1 MTNETIATET
11 TETVGEFPIDELLS
25 DGITNTPPSFVRAI
39 LKAASD
45 PEVTSFAGG
54 LPNPIS
60 FPQEKLLE
68 SMQRVV
74 AERGPEA
81 FQYSVTAGVPE
92 LRAWIAERY
101 NHRFGTD
108 YTEEDVLVTTG
119 SQQVL
124 DLLGKVLLDKGD
136 GVIVEKPTYLAAI
149 QAFALQQPVFREVE
163 LTEEGLN
170 IDELNAAL
178 DAGAKMIYLI
188 PNFQNPTGLT
198 YTAENREQVRE
209 VLAGRNIVVVED
221 DPYGEL
227 RFEGDSLPY
236 IGGTALPHGVIMG
249 SFSKTVTPGFR
260 MGYLLTKD
268 HDLLKALNTAKEAAD
283 LHTNVFAQFVVL
295 DYLRHND
302 LDEHLVKIRE
312 LYRTQARAMTD
323 AMAEFFPAEVSFTKP
338 EGGMFL
344 WAKLPNGMSAVDL
357 YRVALTKG
365 VAICPGDPFYEK
377 ARNVSTFRINYSNS
391 SDEVI
396 EKGIRLLGE
405 ACEELLAK

>member
-1 MTNETIATET
+1 MTT
-11 TETVGEFPIDELLS
+11 TDTTTDYAIDELLS
-25 DGITNTPPSFVRAI
+25 DGITSTPPSFVRAI

-74 AERGPEA
+74 AERGAEA
-81 FQYSVTAGVPE
+81 FQYSATAGIE
-92 LRAWIAERY
+92 GLRAWVADRY
-101 NHRFGTD
+101 NKRFGTD
-108 YTEEDVLVTTG
+108 YVADDVLITTG

-163 LTEEGLN
+163 LTEDGLN

-198 YTAENREQVRE
+198 YSAEGRRQVRE
-209 VLAGRNIVVVED
+209 ALKGRNIVVVED

-227 RFEGDSLPY
+227 RFEGESLPY
-236 IGGTALPHGVIMG
+236 IGGTALPHGVVMG

-268 HDLLKALNTAKEAAD
+268 HELLRNLNTAKEAAD
-283 LHTNVFAQFVVL
+283 LHTNVFSQFVVL
-295 DYLRHND
+295 DYLQHND
-302 LDEHLVKIRE
+302 LDEHLVKIRD
-312 LYRTQARAMTD
+312 LYRSQAQAMTE

-338 EGGMFL
+338 AGGMFL
-344 WAKLPNGMSAVDL
+344 WATLPEGIDTMELFPKALERN
-357 YRVALTKG
+357 VAF
-365 VAICPGDPFYEK
+365 VPGAPFYAEQG
-377 ARNVSTFRINYSNS
+377 AYSTMRLNFTNADADTIRDGIQRLG
-391 SDEVI
+391 EVI
-396 EKGIRLLGE
+396 AAAL
-405 ACEELLAK
+405 

>member
-1 MTNETIATET
+1 MND
-11 TETVGEFPIDELLS
+11 IDELLS
-25 DGITNTPPSFVRAI
+25 DGIKATPPSFVRSI

-60 FPQEKLLE
+60 FPQQKLLE
-68 SMQRVV
+68 SMERVV
-74 AERGPEA
+74 AEQGAKA
-81 FQYSVTAGVPE
+81 FQYSATAGIDE
-92 LRAWIAERY
+92 LRQWVADRY

-108 YTEEDVLVTTG
+108 YVADDVLITTG
-119 SQQVL
+119 SQQIL

-149 QAFALQQPVFREVE
+149 QAFALNQPVFYEVE
-163 LTEEGLN
+163 LTDEGLD

-198 YTAENREQVRE
+198 YSAEGRRQVRE
-209 VLAGRNIVVVED
+209 ALAGRNIVVVED

-227 RFEGDSLPY
+227 RFEGESLPY
-236 IGGTALPHGVIMG
+236 IGGTALPHGVVMG

-268 HDLLKALNTAKEAAD
+268 HELLRNLSIAKEAAD
-283 LHTNVFAQFVVL
+283 LHTNVFSQYVVM
-295 DYLRHND
+295 DYLAHND
-302 LDEHLVKIRE
+302 LDEHLTKIRE
-312 LYRTQARAMTD
+312 LYRKQAQAMTD
-323 AMAEFFPAEVSFTKP
+323 AMAEFFPADVTFTKP

-344 WAKLPNGMSAVDL
+344 WATLPEGVSTMDL
-357 YRVALTKG
+357 FPKALERG
-365 VAICPGDPFYEK
+365 VAFVPGDPFYAEPGK
-377 ARNVSTFRINYSNS
+377 RSTMRLNFTNADEDTIRDGIRRLA
-391 SDEVI
+391 EVI
-396 EKGIRLLGE
+396 AAALD
-405 ACEELLAK
+405 A

>member
-1 MTNETIATET
+1 MTSTD
-11 TETVGEFPIDELLS
+11 FPIDELLS
-25 DGITNTPPSFVRAI
+25 DGITNTPPSFVRSI

-45 PEVTSFAGG
+45 PAVTSFAGG

-60 FPQEKLLE
+60 FPQEQLLA
-68 SMQRVV
+68 SMERVV

-81 FQYSVTAGVPE
+81 FQYSATAGIPE
-92 LRAWIAERY
+92 LRGWIAERY
-101 NHRFGTD
+101 NTRFGTD
-108 YTEEDVLVTTG
+108 YTADDVLITTG

-136 GVIVEKPTYLAAI
+136 GVIVERPTYLAAI
-149 QAFALQQPVFREVE
+149 QAFALNQPVFHEVE

-198 YTAENREQVRE
+198 YSAEGRRQVRE
-209 VLAGRNIVVVED
+209 ALAGRNIVVVED

-227 RFEGDSLPY
+227 RFEGESLSY
-236 IGGTALPHGVIMG
+236 IGGTALPHGVVMG

-268 HDLLKALNTAKEAAD
+268 HELLRNLSIAKEAAD
-283 LHTNVFAQFVVL
+283 LHTNVFSQYVVM
-295 DYLRHND
+295 DYLAHND
-302 LDEHLVKIRE
+302 LDEHLTKIRE
-312 LYRTQARAMTD
+312 LYRKQAQAMTD
-323 AMAEFFPAEVSFTKP
+323 AMAEFFPADVTFTKP

-344 WAKLPNGMSAVDL
+344 WATLPEGVSTMDL
-357 YRVALTKG
+357 FPKALDQG
-365 VAICPGDPFYEK
+365 VAFVPGDPFYAEPGK
-377 ARNVSTFRINYSNS
+377 RSTMRLNFTNADEDTIRDGIRRLA
-391 SDEVI
+391 EVI
-396 EKGIRLLGE
+396 AAALD
-405 ACEELLAK
+405 A

>member
-236 IGGTALPHGVIMG
+236 ICGAGNRAPRTERTRWCAGRRLPW
-249 SFSKTVTPGFR
+249 R
-260 MGYLLTKD
+260 
-268 HDLLKALNTAKEAAD
+268 
-283 LHTNVFAQFVVL
+283 
-295 DYLRHND
+295 
-302 LDEHLVKIRE
+302 
-312 LYRTQARAMTD
+312 
-323 AMAEFFPAEVSFTKP
+323 
-338 EGGMFL
+338 
-344 WAKLPNGMSAVDL
+344 
-357 YRVALTKG
+357 
-365 VAICPGDPFYEK
+365 C
-377 ARNVSTFRINYSNS
+377 
-391 SDEVI
+391 
-396 EKGIRLLGE
+396 
-405 ACEELLAK
+405 

>member
-1 MTNETIATET
+1 MRIPDFELEVFFGRHEFSAPYLLAQSDCEALSIA
-11 TETVGEFPIDELLS
+11 ELLVLEP
-25 DGITNTPPSFVRAI
+25 DP
-39 LKAASD
+39 AA
-45 PEVTSFAGG
+45 A
-54 LPNPIS
+54 
-60 FPQEKLLE
+60 
-68 SMQRVV
+68 R
-74 AERGPEA
+74 EA
-81 FQYSVTAGVPE
+81 FLQTRLGYTENDGRPE
-92 LRAWIAERY
+92 LRRAIARLY
-101 NHRFGTD
+101 QGVTGD
-108 YTEEDVLVTTG
+108 QVLVQTG
-119 SQQVL
+119 AQEGIFSCCN
-124 DLLGKVLLDKGD
+124 VLLDKGD

-198 YTAENREQVRE
+198 YTAENREQVRK

-236 IGGTALPHGVIMG
+236 IGGVALPHGVIMG

-344 WAKLPNGMSAVDL
+344 WATLPEGVSTMELFPKALERN
-357 YRVALTKG
+357 VAF
-365 VAICPGDPFYEK
+365 VPGDPFYPEPG
-377 ARNVSTFRINYSNS
+377 ARSTMRLNFTNADEETIRDGIQRLG
-391 SDEVI
+391 EVI
-396 EKGIRLLGE
+396 AAAL
-405 ACEELLAK
+405 

>member
-11 TETVGEFPIDELLS
+11 TEAVGEFPIDELLS

-92 LRAWIAERY
+92 LRAWIADRY

-136 GVIVEKPTYLAAI
+136 GVIVEKPKKVFPQLILSFIISIILILLAISLHCITAVFI
-149 QAFALQQPVFREVE
+149 MLSKEVTILQGQF
-163 LTEEGLN
+163 
-170 IDELNAAL
+170 
-178 DAGAKMIYLI
+178 
-188 PNFQNPTGLT
+188 
-198 YTAENREQVRE
+198 
-209 VLAGRNIVVVED
+209 
-221 DPYGEL
+221 
-227 RFEGDSLPY
+227 LPS
-236 IGGTALPHGVIMG
+236 GM
-249 SFSKTVTPGFR
+249 TVT
-260 MGYLLTKD
+260 
-268 HDLLKALNTAKEAAD
+268 
-283 LHTNVFAQFVVL
+283 
-295 DYLRHND
+295 
-302 LDEHLVKIRE
+302 
-312 LYRTQARAMTD
+312 
-323 AMAEFFPAEVSFTKP
+323 
-338 EGGMFL
+338 
-344 WAKLPNGMSAVDL
+344 
-357 YRVALTKG
+357 
-365 VAICPGDPFYEK
+365 
-377 ARNVSTFRINYSNS
+377 
-391 SDEVI
+391 
-396 EKGIRLLGE
+396 
-405 ACEELLAK
+405 

>member
-1 MTNETIATET
+1 MTTTET
-11 TETVGEFPIDELLS
+11 TTEFAIDELLS
-25 DGITNTPPSFVRAI
+25 DGIKSTPPSFVRSI

-45 PEVTSFAGG
+45 PAITSFAGG

-60 FPQEKLLE
+60 FPQEKLME

-81 FQYSVTAGVPE
+81 FQYSVTAGIPE

-108 YTEEDVLVTTG
+108 YAEEDVLVTTG

-163 LTEEGLN
+163 LTDEGLN
-170 IDELNAAL
+170 IDELNTAL

-198 YTAENREQVRE
+198 YTAENRAKVRE
-209 VLAGRNIVVVED
+209 ALAGRNIVVVED

-227 RFEGDSLPY
+227 RFEGESLPY
-236 IGGTALPHGVIMG
+236 IGGTALPHGVVMG

-268 HDLLKALNTAKEAAD
+268 HELLAKLNTAKEAAD

-302 LDEHLVKIRE
+302 LDEHLVKIRD
-312 LYRTQARAMTD
+312 LYRDQAQAMTD

-338 EGGMFL
+338 QGGMFL
-344 WAKLPNGMSAVDL
+344 WATLPEGISTMDL
-357 YRVALTKG
+357 FPKALERG
-365 VAICPGDPFYEK
+365 VAFVPGDPFYAEPGV
-377 ARNVSTFRINYSNS
+377 RSTMRLNFTNADADTIRDGIRRLS
-391 SDEVI
+391 EVI
-396 EKGIRLLGE
+396 AAAL
-405 ACEELLAK
+405 